1 MAEATAAEGVLSES
15 RLLLATSLWLVTAAA
30 VRVPLLTAVAMHV
43 PLVVYAHTIPR
54 YLYAYATTLSAQ
66 ISAHICIDSGV
77 VCAQRLMQR
86 L

>member
-30 VRVPLLTAVAMHV
+30 VRVPLRTAVAMHA

-54 YLYAYATTLSAQ
+54 YLYAHATTLSAQ
-66 ISAHICIDSGV
+66 TAEC
-77 VCAQRLMQR
+77 R
-86 L
+86 